1 MPNNTE
7 FVFYD
12 YNKMDQTM
20 SMISKEM
27 EKVGVNGAE
36 KAYNLLRPYAF
47 KKDLF
52 EWMAFW

>member
-1 MPNNTE
+1 MPNNTD

-12 YNKMDQTM
+12 YDKMDKEM

-27 EKVGVNGAE
+27 EKVGVSGAE
-36 KAYNLLRPYAF
+36 YAYNMLRPYAF

-52 EWMAFW
+52 EWMALW

>member
-12 YNKMDQTM
+12 YDKMDKTM

-27 EKVGVNGAE
+27 EKVGVVGAE

-52 EWMAFW
+52 EWMALW